1 MIKSAQLG
9 KQIVV
14 TVANKI
20 GILAEMS
27 KLVADHGI
35 NIEAVAGYAANN
47 EAKVMLVTAD
57 NLRVAD
63 ALKKAGYNA
72 IKEEEVVIIEL
83 ENKAGALKNITATMA
98 AQSIDIKQVYGTVC
112 ACAAGCACRIIL
124 STSNNDKA
132 VVAFKK

>member
-1 MIKSAQLG
+1 MVKSAQLG

-20 GILAEMS
+20 GILADMS
-27 KLVADHGI
+27 KMVADHGI
-35 NIEAVAGYAANN
+35 NIEAVVGYAANN

-57 NLRVAD
+57 NLRVTD

-72 IKEEEVVIIEL
+72 IKEEEVLIVEL
-83 ENKAGALKNITATMA
+83 ENTAGALKNITAELV
-98 AQSIDIKQVYGTVC
+98 AQGIDIKQVYGT
-112 ACAAGCACRIIL
+112 ACVAGCPAKIIL

-132 VVAFKK
+132 LVALKK